1 MDLDQIALLF
11 GIGLVAGAVNA
22 AAGGGSLIAFPA
34 LLAVGLGPLSANVTN
49 AVAQVPGYVGIVGGY
64 RRELEGQRERV
75 LRLAPVALIGSAVG
89 IAALLLGG
97 EGAFEAVVPA
107 LIIGACLLLLFQPT
121 LKRRLAARAERGGDH
136 TGLLDGGVLLSGAY
150 GAYFGAAVGVMLL
163 AVLGSLVDDSLQRL
177 NALNRLLVLVVNLL
191 AAAAFAVLAPVDWV
205 AVAVLGPATLIGGF
219 GGANV
224 ARRLSDR
231 VLRAVVVCFG
241 LGAAI
246 YLLAS

>member
-1 MDLDQIALLF
+1 M
-11 GIGLVAGAVNA
+11 
-22 AAGGGSLIAFPA
+22 
-34 LLAVGLGPLSANVTN
+34 TN
-49 AVAQVPGYVGIVGGY
+49 AVAQVPGYAGIVGGY
-64 RRELEGQRERV
+64 RRELEGQRERAA
-75 LRLAPVALIGSAVG
+75 RLAPVALAGSAVG

-107 LIIGACLLLLFQPT
+107 LIVAACLLLAFQPQI
-121 LKRRLAARAERGGDH
+121 KRRLEARAGAGRRNR
-136 TGLLDGGVLLSGAY
+136 GLLDGGVLLSGAY

-163 AVLGSLVDDSLQRL
+163 AVLGSLVDDTLQRL

-191 AAAAFAVLAPVDWV
+191 AAAAFALLAPVDWL
-205 AVAVLGPATLIGGF
+205 AVAVLGPATLVGGL
-219 GGANV
+219 GGASV

>member
-1 MDLDQIALLF
+1 M
-11 GIGLVAGAVNA
+11 NA
-22 AAGGGSLIAFPA
+22 AAGGGSLITFPA

-49 AVAQVPGYVGIVGGY
+49 AVAQVPGYAGIVGGY
-64 RRELEGQRERV
+64 RRELEGQRDRAV
-75 LRLAPVALIGSAVG
+75 GLIPIALVGSAIG

-97 EGAFEAVVPA
+97 EGAFETVVPA
-107 LIIGACLLLLFQPT
+107 LIVAACLLLAFQPQI
-121 LKRRLAARAERGGDH
+121 KARLEVRAREGESNR
-136 TGLLDGGVLLSGAY
+136 TLLDGGVLLSGAY

-163 AVLGSLVDDSLQRL
+163 AILGSLIDDTLQRL

-205 AVAVLGPATLIGGF
+205 AVAVLGPATLVGGF

-231 VLRAVVVCFG
+231 VLRGVVVCFG
-241 LGAAI
+241 LGAAAYI
-246 YLLAS
+246 LFC